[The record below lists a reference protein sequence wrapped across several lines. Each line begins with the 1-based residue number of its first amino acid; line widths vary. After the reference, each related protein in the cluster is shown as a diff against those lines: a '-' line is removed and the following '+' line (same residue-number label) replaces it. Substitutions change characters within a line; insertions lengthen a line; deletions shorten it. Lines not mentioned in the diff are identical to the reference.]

1 LRRALLILF
10 SFFFLSGCY
19 GNCGL
24 TDEGVIR
31 KAVEFYLKER
41 QPGVDGF
48 YESNGVRYRRYQS
61 FEEFIA
67 INPDCCR
74 LERLLPEWGTVPF
87 RHTIWYGYRGTVY
100 INSLHQRVEGDS
112 IDFEDDDDRY
122 SSPYDLIVPVSNC
135 GHPLM
140 FLTET

>member
-1 LRRALLILF
+1 MVVSMF
-10 SFFFLSGCY
+10 SVLSGCY

-41 QPGVDGF
+41 QPGVDDF
-48 YESNGVRYRRYQS
+48 YELNGVRYKRYQS

-74 LERLLPEWGTVPF
+74 LERLLPEWGTVPL

-100 INSLHQRVEGDS
+100 INSLHQRVDGDS

-122 SSPYDLIVPVSNC
+122 FSPYDLIVPVSNC
-135 GHPLM
+135 GRPLM